1 MTFSVPVWKPGP
13 PKVVVTNDETSKEA
27 LSQVL
32 QTPVPII
39 TTYIEFLPQ
48 RSLQSSI
55 MICYIYLELHSLHS
69 DFLSVLWSDLCNNPV
84 KQVD

>member
-32 QTPVPII
+32 QTPVPIV
-39 TTYIEFLPQ
+39 TTYIEFLSQ
-48 RSLQSSI
+48 RSLQSS
-55 MICYIYLELHSLHS
+55 
-69 DFLSVLWSDLCNNPV
+69 
-84 KQVD
+84 Q